1 MLSEHD
7 RETSLKSTFGPI
19 EKWIKKLFRIKSATP
34 DESTD
39 RRDFYRLQHDKNQPL
54 DLCLTMQDE
63 QVFCTAI
70 EELSASGFSCILTE
84 SGTIRC
90 GEPMSA
96 LFVLPFKDPV
106 IIRTEVLLIT
116 IEGNKGERLFRFR
129 YYDEMS
135 DDDRELIH
143 RYIVQKQFEVIQKKT
158 AKKTGANRMKK
169 IFQPEINASTKISG
183 SNTCRS
189 SAFSPTPMK

>member
-7 RETSLKSTFGPI
+7 RETSLKSAFSPI
-19 EKWIKKLFRIKSATP
+19 EKWIKKLFRIKSANP
-34 DESTD
+34 DTTTD
-39 RRDFYRLQHDKNQPL
+39 RRDFYRLPHDKIQPL

-63 QVFCTAI
+63 QVFCTTI
-70 EELSASGFSCILTE
+70 EDLSASGFSCRLIE

-96 LFVLPFKDPV
+96 LFVLPLDEPV
-106 IIRTEVLLIT
+106 IIRTEVFLMSIV
-116 IEGNKGERLFRFR
+116 GNEDARLFRFR

-143 RYIVQKQFEVIQKKT
+143 RYIVQKQFEIIQNKGSENWHEESEEGFS
-158 AKKTGANRMKK
+158 TGD
-169 IFQPEINASTKISG
+169 
-183 SNTCRS
+183 
-189 SAFSPTPMK
+189 

>member
-7 RETSLKSTFGPI
+7 RETSLQSAFGPI

-34 DESTD
+34 DKSAD
-39 RRDFYRLQHDKNQPL
+39 RRDFYRLTHDKIQPL

-63 QVFCTAI
+63 QVFCTTI
-70 EELSASGFSCILTE
+70 EDLSASGFSCRLTE

-96 LFVLPFKDPV
+96 LFVLPLDEPV
-106 IIRTEVLLIT
+106 IIRTEVFLMSIVGN
-116 IEGNKGERLFRFR
+116 EGARLFRFR
-129 YYDEMS
+129 YYDEMN

-143 RYIVQKQFEVIQKKT
+143 RYIVQKQFEIIQNKDRE
-158 AKKTGANRMKK
+158 NWH
-169 IFQPEINASTKISG
+169 EES
-183 SNTCRS
+183 
-189 SAFSPTPMK
+189 

>member
-7 RETSLKSTFGPI
+7 RETSLKSAFSPI
-19 EKWIKKLFRIKSATP
+19 ERWIKKLFRIKSATP
-34 DESTD
+34 DKTTD
-39 RRDFYRLQHDKNQPL
+39 RRDFYRLPHDKIQPL

-63 QVFCTAI
+63 QVFCTTI
-70 EELSASGFSCILTE
+70 EDLSASGFSCRLIE

-96 LFVLPFKDPV
+96 LFVLPLDEPV
-106 IIRTEVLLIT
+106 IIRTEVFLMSIV
-116 IEGNKGERLFRFR
+116 GNEDARLFRFR

-143 RYIVQKQFEVIQKKT
+143 RYIVQKQFEIIQNKDRENWHEENEEGFS
-158 AKKTGANRMKK
+158 TGN
-169 IFQPEINASTKISG
+169 
-183 SNTCRS
+183 
-189 SAFSPTPMK
+189 

>member
-7 RETSLKSTFGPI
+7 RETSLKSAFSPI
-19 EKWIKKLFRIKSATP
+19 ERWIKKLFRIKSATP
-34 DESTD
+34 DKSTD
-39 RRDFYRLQHDKNQPL
+39 RRDFYRLPHDKIQPL

-63 QVFCTAI
+63 QVFCTTI
-70 EELSASGFSCILTE
+70 EDLSASGFSCRLIE

-96 LFVLPFKDPV
+96 LFVLPLDEPV
-106 IIRTEVLLIT
+106 IIRTEVFLMSIV
-116 IEGNKGERLFRFR
+116 GNEDARLFRFR

-143 RYIVQKQFEVIQKKT
+143 RYIVQKQFEIIQNKDRENWHEENEEGFS
-158 AKKTGANRMKK
+158 TGN
-169 IFQPEINASTKISG
+169 
-183 SNTCRS
+183 
-189 SAFSPTPMK
+189 

>member
-7 RETSLKSTFGPI
+7 RETSLKSAFGPI

-34 DESTD
+34 DKSAD
-39 RRDFYRLQHDKNQPL
+39 RRDFYRLTHDKIQPL

-63 QVFCTAI
+63 QVFCTTI
-70 EELSASGFSCILTE
+70 EDLSASGFSCRLTE

-96 LFVLPFKDPV
+96 LFVLPLDEPV
-106 IIRTEVLLIT
+106 IIRTEVFLMSIV
-116 IEGNKGERLFRFR
+116 GNEDVRLFRFR
-129 YYDEMS
+129 YFDEMS

-143 RYIVQKQFEVIQKKT
+143 RYIVQKQFEIIQDKDRENWHEESEEDFS
-158 AKKTGANRMKK
+158 TGN
-169 IFQPEINASTKISG
+169 
-183 SNTCRS
+183 
-189 SAFSPTPMK
+189 